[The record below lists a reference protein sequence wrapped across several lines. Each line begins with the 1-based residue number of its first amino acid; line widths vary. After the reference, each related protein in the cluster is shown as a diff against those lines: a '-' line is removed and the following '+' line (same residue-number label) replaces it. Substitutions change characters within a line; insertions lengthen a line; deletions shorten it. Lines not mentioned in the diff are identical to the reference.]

1 MMFIYIGL
9 TIFIAAVYIYI
20 AWKDAKKWDWLMIAM
35 IIIPMILR
43 VLRIK

>member
-1 MMFIYIGL
+1 MMFIYILL
-9 TIFIAAVYIYI
+9 TIFIVAVYIYI

-43 VLRIK
+43 IMRIK

>member
-1 MMFIYIGL
+1 MMLIYILL
-9 TIFIAAVYIYI
+9 TIFIVGVYLYL

-43 VLRIK
+43 IFRIK

>member
-1 MMFIYIGL
+1 MMLIYILL
-9 TIFIAAVYIYI
+9 TIFIVGIYLYL

-43 VLRIK
+43 IFRIK